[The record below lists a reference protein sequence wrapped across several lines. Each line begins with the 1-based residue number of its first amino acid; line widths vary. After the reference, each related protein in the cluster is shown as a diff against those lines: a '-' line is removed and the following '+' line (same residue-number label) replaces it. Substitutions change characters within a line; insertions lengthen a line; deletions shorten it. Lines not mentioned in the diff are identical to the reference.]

1 MKREKPNAC
10 IFIPSPL
17 EDFDSL
23 ENLESTPLMHV
34 SLTCLKMVASS
45 DNNNLWRN
53 LNIYKTMGNADQQ
66 LV

>member
-1 MKREKPNAC
+1 MKKEKPNAC
-10 IFIPSPL
+10 IFIPSPP

-23 ENLESTPLMHV
+23 ENLESTPHMHV

>member
-1 MKREKPNAC
+1 MKKEKPNAG
-10 IFIPSPL
+10 IFIPSSP

-23 ENLESTPLMHV
+23 ENLESTPHTHV

-45 DNNNLWRN
+45 DNNLWQN
-53 LNIYKTMGNADQQ
+53 LNIYKAVGNTDQQ